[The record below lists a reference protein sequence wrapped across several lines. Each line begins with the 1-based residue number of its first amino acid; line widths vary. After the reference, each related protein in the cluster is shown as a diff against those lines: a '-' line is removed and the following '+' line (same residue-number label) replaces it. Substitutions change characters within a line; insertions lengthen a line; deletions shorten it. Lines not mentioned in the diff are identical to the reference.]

1 MNVVVFRSET
11 FAQAGYIIVIE
22 ACATAVFGV
31 GIADQFEK
39 AAAQVMITV
48 ERAVHFLPGLRRI
61 FLFNNPGRGGQA
73 EFGDFCFTV
82 SYKAS
87 GSGAVILSS
96 TGVSAI

>member
-39 AAAQVMITV
+39 
-48 ERAVHFLPGLRRI
+48 RLRR
-61 FLFNNPGRGGQA
+61 L
-73 EFGDFCFTV
+73 
-82 SYKAS
+82 
-87 GSGAVILSS
+87 
-96 TGVSAI
+96 